1 MFHLITGGSGS
12 GKSAYAESCIVGFD
26 GEKRIYI
33 ATMYP
38 FDAESHERIRRHRDM
53 RKEKKFETIEC
64 YTGLKELPLL
74 ADADVLLE
82 CMSNLTANEM
92 YQSDGAGEHTV
103 EAVMEGVKKL
113 SQRVHN
119 LVVVTN
125 EVFSDGI
132 QYDPDIMRYLKYLG
146 DINCRMAEMADQVT
160 EVVYGIPV
168 TKKRKVQTDETN
180 L

>member
-64 YTGLKELPLL
+64 YT
-74 ADADVLLE
+74 DADVLLE

-92 YQSDGAGEHTV
+92 YQPDGAGENTP
-103 EAVMEGVKKL
+103 EAVIAGVEKL
-113 SQRVHN
+113 SRSVRN

-132 QYDPDIMRYLKYLG
+132 RYDPDTMRYLEYLG

>member
-12 GKSAYAESCIVGFD
+12 GKSAYAEQCILDFQGNN
-26 GEKRIYI
+26 RIYI

-38 FDAESHERIRRHRDM
+38 FDEESYKRIQRHREM
-53 RKEKKFETIEC
+53 RKEKKFSTIEC
-64 YTGLKELPLL
+64 YTGLRSLELPN
-74 ADADVLLE
+74 DADVLLE

-92 YQSDGAGEHTV
+92 YHEQGAGEDTP
-103 EAVMEGVKKL
+103 EQILDGIENLRKKV
-113 SQRVHN
+113 RN

-132 QYDPDIMRYLKYLG
+132 TYDPDTMRYLSYLG
-146 DINCRMAEMADQVT
+146 EINQQMGRMADRVT

-168 TKKRKVQTDETN
+168 PIKMSNKN
-180 L
+180 GM

>member
-12 GKSAYAESCIVGFD
+12 GKSAYAESCIVSFD

-64 YTGLKELPLL
+64 YTGLKELALP

-92 YQSDGAGEHTV
+92 YQPDGAGEHTV

-132 QYDPDIMRYLKYLG
+132 QYDPDTMRYLKYLG
-146 DINCRMAEMADQVT
+146 EIN
-160 EVVYGIPV
+160 
-168 TKKRKVQTDETN
+168 
-180 L
+180 

>member
-12 GKSAYAESCIVGFD
+12 GKSAYAESCIVGFG
-26 GEKRIYI
+26 GENRIYI

-38 FDAESHERIRRHRDM
+38 FDTESHERIRRHRNM
-53 RKEKKFETIEC
+53 RKDKKFDTLEC
-64 YTGLKELPLL
+64 YTGLKELTLP

-92 YQSDGAGEHTV
+92 YQPEGAGEHTV
-103 EAVMEGVKKL
+103 EAVIEGVRML
-113 SQRVHN
+113 QQCVRN

-132 QYDPDIMRYLKYLG
+132 CYDPETMRYLEYLG
-146 DINCRMAEMADQVT
+146 EINCRMAQMADQVT

-168 TKKRKVQTDETN
+168 IKKRKEETDETN
-180 L
+180 V

>member
-12 GKSAYAESCIVGFD
+12 GKSAYAEQCILDFQG
-26 GEKRIYI
+26 KNRIYI

-38 FDAESHERIRRHRDM
+38 FDEESHRRIQRHREM
-53 RKEKKFETIEC
+53 RREKCFSTKEC
-64 YTGLKELPLL
+64 YLGLKNLEVPS
-74 ADADVLLE
+74 DSDILLE

-92 YQSDGAGEHTV
+92 YQENGAGEDTV
-103 EAVMEGVKKL
+103 EEILTGICHLKA
-113 SQRVHN
+113 SCRN

-132 QYDPDIMRYLKYLG
+132 TYDPDTMRYLSYLG
-146 DINCRMAEMADQVT
+146 EINREMAKMADRVT

-168 TKKRKVQTDETN
+168 VWKP
-180 L
+180 LSL